1 VLLTARLAR
10 SSCSCRSCSATSPSG
25 VRVSSLTNIISNRRV
40 LRLDTVR
47 SKILVFAILVTLFPT
62 GITAWISYSQNRRA
76 LEAKISQELQSASGQ
91 SAREMDVW
99 LKERLYDL
107 RVFASS
113 YEVTEALARNGQP
126 TPVRGRSKSKK
137 KQVDTRSRLDEYL
150 NSVRDRLSDYE
161 ELIVLDP
168 RGWVVGTSARSMG
181 ALKLPPDWAK
191 ELSSSEALIGEAA
204 WDQALGKG
212 ILLVAVPVQRA
223 DGRMTGALAARLN
236 LRGAEEGLRAF
247 SPSNAGRMYL
257 LATDGTL
264 IASSV
269 GGTAELMKTRLEQKS
284 LDRLKAR
291 EGSVVGYTS
300 IAGTE
305 VVGSLKRVPRVRWA
319 IVAEIPADTAY
330 WEVLRFRNMTFLIV
344 GGLLL
349 AVSAIAYRLGLLIVR
364 PLERLT
370 KGASEVANGDLDVDL
385 PAAKGEVGDLT
396 AVFNHMVERL
406 RLGRQELDAMNDR
419 LRQQNEELE
428 LLSTVDALT
437 GLHNRRFLTQ
447 RLSEELVRS
456 YREKCA
462 FTVLIADVDEFK
474 KYNDAFG
481 HPAGDEVLKKVAN
494 ILLGATRAVDCTA
507 RYGGEE
513 FAVLLADTVGD
524 GAMQVA
530 ERIRERVEAEKFAGR
545 KITISIGMAEFPV
558 HGHTAD
564 AVISRADEALY
575 AAKRAG
581 RNRIERAGPERT
593 RVKEGR

>member
-1 VLLTARLAR
+1 MRL
-10 SSCSCRSCSATSPSG
+10 
-25 VRVSSLTNIISNRRV
+25 SSLTSIISNRRV

-47 SKILVFAILVTLFPT
+47 SKILVFAVLVTLFPT
-62 GITAWISYSQNRRA
+62 GLTAWISYAQNRRA
-76 LEAKISQELQSASGQ
+76 LEEKISQELLSASGQ

-113 YEVTEALARNGQP
+113 YEVTENLS
-126 TPVRGRSKSKK
+126 RGGKRKAT
-137 KQVDTRSRLDEYL
+137 QGRLNEYL
-150 NSVRDRLSDYE
+150 NSVRERLRDYE
-161 ELIVLDP
+161 ELIVLDQQ
-168 RGWVVGTSARSMG
+168 GWVVGSSAKEVR
-181 ALKLPPDWAK
+181 ALKLPPNWAR
-191 ELSSSEALIGEAA
+191 ELSTNEALIAEAA

-236 LRGAEEGLRAF
+236 LGGAEDGLRAF
-247 SPSNAGRMYL
+247 APGTAGRMYL
-257 LATDGTL
+257 IATDGTV
-264 IASSV
+264 IASSRD
-269 GGTAELMKTRLEQKS
+269 GTAELMKSKLEQKM

-291 EGSVVGYTS
+291 EGSVVSYTS
-300 IAGTE
+300 LVGTDA
-305 VVGSLKRVPRVRWA
+305 VGSLRRVPRVRWA
-319 IVAEIPADTAY
+319 ILAEIPADTAY
-330 WEVLRFRNMTFLIV
+330 WQVLRFRNMTFLIV

-349 AVSAIAYRLGLLIVR
+349 AVSAIAYRMGILIVR

-370 KGASEVANGDLDVDL
+370 AGAAEVANGDLDVDL

-406 RLGRQELDAMNDR
+406 RHGRQELDAMNDK
-419 LRQQNEELE
+419 LRRQNEELE

-447 RLSEELVRS
+447 RLSGELVRS
-456 YREKCA
+456 YREKCS
-462 FTVLIADVDEFK
+462 FTVLMADVDEFK
-474 KYNDAFG
+474 KYNDTFG
-481 HPAGDEVLKKVAN
+481 HPAGDEVLKKVAT
-494 ILLGATRAVDCTA
+494 ILLGSTRAVDCTS

-513 FAVLLADTVGD
+513 FAVLLTDTVGD
-524 GAMQVA
+524 GALQVA
-530 ERIRERVEAEKFAGR
+530 ERIRERVAEEKFHGR

-558 HGHTAD
+558 HGQTAE

-593 RVKEGR
+593 RVKEGI

>member
-1 VLLTARLAR
+1 MTRLAFCVR
-10 SSCSCRSCSATSPSG
+10 FAPNGRRPALAHSSVSLLG
-25 VRVSSLTNIISNRRV
+25 VRLNAITNIISNRRV

-62 GITAWISYSQNRRA
+62 GLTAWISYAQNRRA
-76 LEAKISQELQSASGQ
+76 LEEKISQELLSASGQ

-113 YEVTEALARNGQP
+113 YEVTENLARGGKRTP
-126 TPVRGRSKSKK
+126 THGR
-137 KQVDTRSRLDEYL
+137 LNEYL
-150 NSVRDRLSDYE
+150 NSVRERLSDYE

-168 RGWVVGTSARSMG
+168 RGWVVGSSAKELR

-191 ELSSSEALIGEAA
+191 ELSTNEALVSEAA
-204 WDQALGKG
+204 WDTGLGKG
-212 ILLVAVPVQRA
+212 ILVVAVPVQRA
-223 DGRMTGALAARLN
+223 DGRMTGVLAARLN
-236 LRGAEEGLRAF
+236 LGGAEDGLRAF
-247 SPSNAGRMYL
+247 APRGAGRMYL
-257 LATDGTL
+257 MATDGTL
-264 IASSV
+264 IASSTK
-269 GGTAELMKTRLEQKS
+269 GTAELMKSKLDQRI

-291 EGSVVGYTS
+291 EGSVVSYTS
-300 IAGTE
+300 IEGTDA
-305 VVGSLKRVPRVRWA
+305 VGSLRRVPRVRWA
-319 IVAEIPADTAY
+319 ILAEIPADTAY
-330 WEVLRFRNMTFLIV
+330 WQVLHFRNMTFLVV

-349 AVSAIAYRLGLLIVR
+349 AVSAIAYRLGVLIVR

-370 KGASEVANGDLDVDL
+370 MGAAEVANGDLDVDL

-406 RLGRQELDAMNDR
+406 RHGRQELDAVNDK
-419 LRQQNEELE
+419 LRRQNEELE
-428 LLSTVDALT
+428 RISTVDALT

-456 YREKCA
+456 YREKCS
-462 FTVLIADVDEFK
+462 FTVLMADVDEFK

-494 ILLGATRAVDCTA
+494 ILLASTRAVDCTA

-513 FAVLLADTVGD
+513 FAVLLTDTVGD
-524 GAMQVA
+524 GALQVA
-530 ERIRERVEAEKFAGR
+530 ERIRERVAAEKFPGR

-558 HGHTAD
+558 HGQTAD

-581 RNRIERAGPERT
+581 RDRIERAGPERT
-593 RVKEGR
+593 RVKEGI